1 MLAGAT
7 WGKKRIG
14 VGEDQVRLQDVD
26 TRRMS
31 RLKLRVGMPFQ
42 IGGGS
47 GRGWHQE
54 FVRYKSTS
62 IPEKVADGI

>member
-26 TRRMS
+26 TRRLS
-31 RLKLRVGMPFQ
+31 GLKYKLICHFKLVANMVGVTS
-42 IGGGS
+42 GS
-47 GRGWHQE
+47 L
-54 FVRYKSTS
+54 
-62 IPEKVADGI
+62 